1 MTALASITPA
11 LAPGAKIPQILA
23 HIEDCHPEDAA
34 RLTEYL
40 NRRDLYAATDV
51 ADVLTHYCRHNNL
64 GSGVS
69 EASVR
74 RYRKTI
80 RETA

>member
-1 MTALASITPA
+1 MTTLATITPA

-34 RLTEYL
+34 RLAEYL
-40 NRRDLYAATDV
+40 SRPDLYAHEDV

-74 RYRKTI
+74 RWRK
-80 RETA
+80 AQG